1 MLVLVIPPM
10 KPGPA
15 DDLDSHNE
23 GKRQRSRLAR
33 LAQIIGLTVGVPVWV
48 PHIQTFKTETRAW
61 IYRSPKWNNEC
72 LFNAENRICREYTSR
87 LGAEIS
93 DVIINKARPQISLRY
108 RWYGCGLNFP
118 LVINYRG
125 GGIGLI

>member
-1 MLVLVIPPM
+1 
-10 KPGPA
+10 
-15 DDLDSHNE
+15 
-23 GKRQRSRLAR
+23 
-33 LAQIIGLTVGVPVWV
+33 VPVWV

-93 DVIINKARPQISLRY
+93 DLIINKARPQISSRY

-125 GGIGLI
+125 GGDRVNMKKPVCMYIFVQLKMLLLLKFKA